1 MSKMKKWLYSVAVG
15 ALLIAGE
22 AMGITVHEVLS
33 NGFWSANTERRLT
46 LEELKEVG
54 DYRVLSYKHKS
65 KKINVVTEVDRY
77 KWITKGETESSARW
91 KNTNLHTFTYNVNFF
106 IIDDN
111 NKLITRHKES
121 KEKTITKLYEYDERE
136 YKTYTYNVSN
146 TVQTTYS
153 NKPTKKDAR
162 PTGPYVA
169 DDNWFPHDL
178 TEKYEGLSASFYGT
192 EHNAVTNVISDNEAY
207 ITGTVRQTGHIDD
220 YGYKVDEDASLYK
233 VDEDASLL
241 RTYSQHITTD
251 ADHVYIEQEM
261 TENTQNDPDYNS
273 QHTYQTQYTATFKK
287 GRWKG
292 EKETISKVSNRDIAP
307 WCINYYK
314 QNGPPVYW

>member
-1 MSKMKKWLYSVAVG
+1 MKKWLYGVALG
-15 ALLIAGE
+15 ALLIAGN
-22 AMGITVHEVLS
+22 AAGITVHEVLS

-54 DYRVLSYKHKS
+54 DYRELRP
-65 KKINVVTEVDRY
+65 KIKRKQINIVTEVTNI
-77 KWITKGETESSARW
+77 KQITKGETESSARW
-91 KNTNLHTFTYNVNFF
+91 KNTNQNTFTFHPNYF
-106 IIDDN
+106 ILDDN

-121 KEKTITKLYEYDERE
+121 KEKTITKLYSYCERV
-136 YKTYTYNVSN
+136 YNSFTSN
-146 TVQTTYS
+146 VYEIVQTMYS

-192 EHNAVTNVISDNEAY
+192 EHNAVTNIISDNEAY
-207 ITGTVRQTGHIDD
+207 ITGTLRQTGHIDD
-220 YGYKVDEDASLYK
+220 YLGYK

-241 RTYSQHITTD
+241 RTYTQHITTD

-287 GRWKG
+287 GHWEG
-292 EKETISKVSNRDIAP
+292 EKEAISKVSNHDIAP
-307 WCINYYK
+307 WCKNYWR
-314 QNGPPVYW
+314 QNERY

>member
-1 MSKMKKWLYSVAVG
+1 MTNKMKKWLYGVALG
-15 ALLIAGE
+15 ALLVAGN
-22 AMGITVHEVLS
+22 ATGITVYEVLS

-54 DYRVLSYKHKS
+54 DYRELYPKIKR
-65 KKINVVTEVDRY
+65 KQINVVTEVTNI
-77 KWITKGETESSARW
+77 KQITKGETESSARW
-91 KNTNLHTFTYNVNFF
+91 KNTNQHIFTCHPNFF

-121 KEKTITKLYEYDERE
+121 KEKTITKLHTYDERK
-136 YKTYTYNVSN
+136 YRAYTYNVSE

-169 DDNWFPHDL
+169 DDNWFPHYL
-178 TEKYEGLSASFYGT
+178 TELYKGLSASFYGT

-207 ITGTVRQTGHIDD
+207 ITGTVSQTGHMDE
-220 YGYKVDEDASLYK
+220 YFEYKANADTFC
-233 VDEDASLL
+233 L
-241 RTYSQHITTD
+241 RTYTQHITTD
-251 ADHVYIEQEM
+251 ENHVYVEQEII
-261 TENTQNDPDYNS
+261 ENS
-273 QHTYQTQYTATFKK
+273 QTMFDKTTTQQIQYVATFKK

-292 EKETISKVSNRDIAP
+292 STETSSGVYQQEAMP
-307 WCINYYK
+307 WLRELY
-314 QNGPPVYW
+314 QNMR

>member
-1 MSKMKKWLYSVAVG
+1 MMNNMKKLLYGVALG
-15 ALLIAGE
+15 ALLVAGN
-22 AMGITVHEVLS
+22 AAGITVHEVLS

-54 DYRVLSYKHKS
+54 DYRELPTKIKT
-65 KKINVVTEVDRY
+65 KQINVVTEVTSI
-77 KWITKGETESSARW
+77 KQITKGETESSARW
-91 KNTNLHTFTYNVNFF
+91 KNTNQYTFTFHPNFF
-106 IIDDN
+106 IVDEN

-121 KEKTITKLYEYDERE
+121 KEKTITKLYTYDIRE
-136 YKTYTYNVSN
+136 YNSFTSNVYK

-192 EHNAVTNVISDNEAY
+192 EHNAVTNIISDNEAY
-207 ITGTVRQTGHIDD
+207 ITGTLRQTGHIDD
-220 YGYKVDEDASLYK
+220 YLGYK

-241 RTYSQHITTD
+241 RTYTQHITTD
-251 ADHVYIEQEM
+251 AAHVYIEQEM

-307 WCINYYK
+307 WCINYWW
-314 QNGPPVYW
+314 QNDRY